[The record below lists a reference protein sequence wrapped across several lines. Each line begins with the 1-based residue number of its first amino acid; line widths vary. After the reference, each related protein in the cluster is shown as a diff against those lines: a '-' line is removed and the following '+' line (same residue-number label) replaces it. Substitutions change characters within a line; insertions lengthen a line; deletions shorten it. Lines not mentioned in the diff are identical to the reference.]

1 VTITP
6 TLTLA
11 AESVDATEAIGR
23 RVGRLARAGDVVAL
37 VGDLG
42 AGKTAFVRGLAEG
55 LDVPPDSVASPTF
68 TMVAEHAGRVPLH
81 HIDLYR
87 LDVGSADLPVLD
99 EYLYGT
105 GVTAIE
111 WADRLPEGALDACL
125 TVRIEYAEPGRRLTF
140 EGRGPRAASLVAALA
155 SGS

>member
-1 VTITP
+1 VTAAATC
-6 TLTLA
+6 TLA
-11 AESVDATEAIGR
+11 ADTVETTEAIGR
-23 RVGRLARAGDVVAL
+23 RLGRLAEPGDVIAL

-55 LDVPPDSVASPTF
+55 LGVPPHMVASPTF
-68 TMVAEHAGRVPLH
+68 TMVAEYAGRLPLH

-87 LDVGSADLPVLD
+87 LEPGAADLPLLD
-99 EYLYGT
+99 EYLYGN

-111 WADRLPEGALDACL
+111 WADRLPAGALDACL
-125 TVRIEYAEPGRRLTF
+125 TVRIEYVGPGRRLIL
-140 EGRGPRAASLVAALA
+140 EGLGSRARSLVAALA